1 MNNKTVQVQVQ
12 VQVQKKELGAAK
24 LAFISP
30 PTLS

>member
-12 VQVQKKELGAAK
+12 VQKKEFGAAK